1 MSFLQ
6 GIIFSDFILNKTGE
20 TELTLFSP
28 EKKHKEPWSPK
39 QKIWSGGGGGKNEK
53 KRKAEEA
60 RLSSNEE
67 SSSKKRLDSK
77 ASSITGSSGEPR
89 PPCGLW
95 SDNLSQFQ

>member
-1 MSFLQ
+1 MI
-6 GIIFSDFILNKTGE
+6 IIFSDFIINKTGD

-39 QKIWSGGGGGKNEK
+39 QKIWSGSGAGAGVGG

-60 RLSSNEE
+60 RLSSNDE

-77 ASSITGSSGEPR
+77 TSSITGSSG
-89 PPCGLW
+89 
-95 SDNLSQFQ
+95 